1 MVRFFLGLAS
11 PSVFSAAEVS
21 PASSLAGATASAA
34 LALTFLDTRFL
45 IGFFSLLSLCFSSAG
60 FAISTMTLRPSSS
73 VLFRSSA
80 AFSAASRVLKA
91 TKP

>member
-1 MVRFFLGLAS
+1 MLRFFLGLAS

-21 PASSLAGATASAA
+21 PASSLAGATA
-34 LALTFLDTRFL
+34 ALTLLDTRLL

-73 VLFRSSA
+73 FLFRSSA